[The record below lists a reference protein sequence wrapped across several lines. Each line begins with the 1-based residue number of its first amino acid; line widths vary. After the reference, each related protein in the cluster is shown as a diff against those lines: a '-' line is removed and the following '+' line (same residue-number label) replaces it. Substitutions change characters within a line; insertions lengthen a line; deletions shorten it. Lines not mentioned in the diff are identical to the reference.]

1 MLTAPLTAHRA
12 AIAAALPVAGLIVGL
27 LCVRLALRRNQQAK
41 HGHASSFV
49 AAVREVLV
57 VWLVIAGAYA
67 AIAILPLSRP
77 TNAFA
82 HQVLLVL
89 LIASATL
96 VAARLAA
103 VGVRRFALRAEGSVV
118 YGSIFLN
125 ITRLVVISIG
135 LLIIL
140 QSLGISITPILTA
153 LGVGGLAVALAL
165 QDTLANLFAGIH
177 VIASKYV
184 KGGDYVRLDSGEEG
198 YVVDINWRHTSL
210 RQIPDNLILVP
221 NAKLASTIV
230 TNFHRP
236 AQPMGVPVE
245 LGVSYDSDLEEV
257 ERVTLEVA
265 REALQAVEG
274 GVHSFEPWVWFDEFS
289 DYSINFTVY
298 LRVREYYQQ
307 YPLRH
312 DFIKRL
318 HRRYAAEGIEI
329 PFPVQT
335 VFWKEAPGTNG
346 AGTPVRPPQGPNH
359 RPGQRE
365 TTGAATGRPLGWRSP
380 IKRPG
385 T

>member
-1 MLTAPLTAHRA
+1 VLTGPVTAHQA
-12 AIAAALPVAGLIVGL
+12 AIAAALPVIGLAAGLV
-27 LCVRLALRRNQQAK
+27 CTRLALKRSRQVEHK
-41 HGHASSFV
+41 HAWVIV
-49 AAVREVLV
+49 AAVREVLL
-57 VWLVIAGAYA
+57 VWLVIAGAYGS
-67 AIAILPLSRP
+67 IAILPLSRNA
-77 TNAFA
+77 NAFA
-82 HQVLLVL
+82 HQALLVM
-89 LIASATL
+89 LIGSATV

-103 VGVRRFALRAEGSVV
+103 GGVRRFALRTEGGMM

-125 ITRLVVISIG
+125 ITRLVVVCIG

-140 QSLGISITPILTA
+140 QSLGVSITPILTA

-184 KGGDYVRLDSGEEG
+184 KGGDYIRLDSGEEG

-236 AQPMGVPVE
+236 EQPMGVPVK
-245 LGVSYDSDLEEV
+245 LGVSYDSDLELV

-265 REALQAVEG
+265 REVLQEVEG
-274 GVHSFEPWVWFDEFS
+274 GIHAFEPWIWYDEFS
-289 DYSINFTVY
+289 VYSINLIVY
-298 LRVREYYQQ
+298 LRVREFYQQ

-312 DFIKRL
+312 EFIKRL
-318 HRRYAAEGIEI
+318 HKRYAAEGIEI

-335 VFWKEAPGTNG
+335 VFWKEAPGSNRPNEHPNSRTAHQEIEADA
-346 AGTPVRPPQGPNH
+346 AGKPPVWRNLMR
-359 RPGQRE
+359 RPG
-365 TTGAATGRPLGWRSP
+365 P
-380 IKRPG
+380 
-385 T
+385 

>member
-1 MLTAPLTAHRA
+1 
-12 AIAAALPVAGLIVGL
+12 VVGLIVGL
-27 LCVRLALRRNQQAK
+27 LCTRVALERSRRK
-41 HGHASSFV
+41 EHGHAATVV
-49 AAVREVLV
+49 ATMREMLV
-57 VWLVIAGAYA
+57 VWLVIFGAYGS
-67 AIAILPLSRP
+67 IAILPLSHAAD
-77 TNAFA
+77 TFA

-89 LIASATL
+89 LIASATV

-103 VGVRRFALRAEGSVV
+103 GAVRHFVLRTEGSVV

-125 ITRLVVISIG
+125 ITRLVVITLG

-140 QSLGISITPILTA
+140 QSLDIKITPILTA
-153 LGVGGLAVALAL
+153 LGIGGLAVALAM

-177 VIASKYV
+177 IIASRYV

-236 AQPMGVPVE
+236 AQPMGVQVK

-257 ERVTLEVA
+257 ERVTLDVA
-265 REALQAVEG
+265 REALQAAEG
-274 GVHSFEPWVWFDEFS
+274 GIHTFEPWIWYDELG

-312 DFIKRL
+312 EFIKRL
-318 HRRYAAEGIEI
+318 HRRYGAEGIEI

-335 VFWKEAPGTNG
+335 VFWKEAPDSSNSNG
-346 AGTPVRPPQGPNH
+346 SSSPERRPPSPGGSRT
-359 RPGQRE
+359 RPMH
-365 TTGAATGRPLGWRSP
+365 TPHP
-380 IKRPG
+380 
-385 T
+385 